1 MTKPRNQ
8 PATPATEDKADA
20 VAPGQPTESG
30 AGPVPQ
36 SATTSDQPAAD
47 ATAGEP
53 AQADQPAADATE
65 GEPAQAAPEEKPKLL
80 TVTNRAKSS
89 LRQPSSG
96 WIIKSGESREM
107 LNDGWL
113 ENQLNARLLVLA

>member
-47 ATAGEP
+47 ATA
-53 AQADQPAADATE
+53 